1 MLKDYYQEIQNIFN
15 LRNSVKEPDTELSKY
30 YSYTAAMEDFQ
41 AGVKLFQTKN
51 FSNAYEI
58 LRKVLL
64 KFEQEENKH
73 LTMEV
78 LYIIAS
84 IFTQQ
89 KKFKVAKGY
98 FKRLQKLAKELQ
110 HDKYRETSIF
120 MGGFCA
126 YKNENYT
133 SAKKKFEKID
143 VLKSKFINKLQYFT
157 IYGRL
162 LANHDKYEEALQ
174 SLLKAL
180 EISSELE
187 DRDIIKKQKSQILYD
202 LGILNY
208 KIAVNDLKN
217 SGITQKENYYTYLKE
232 AIYYFNRAAD
242 ILITLKDF
250 NMLIQIYQL
259 IGNIYESL
267 DEDLNSLEYYEKA
280 LNAAEI
286 SKTPNKEIKILNR
299 IVQKQAKLGMHQ
311 ENLNPHQEIHKYYQL
326 TDKFELTY

>member
-15 LRNSVKEPDTELSKY
+15 IRNSVKELDTELSKY

-73 LTMEV
+73 LMMEV

-89 KKFKVAKGY
+89 KKFKGAKGY
-98 FKRLQKLAKELQ
+98 FKRLQKLATDLQ

-126 YKNENYT
+126 YKNENYAA
-133 SAKKKFEKID
+133 AKKKFEKID
-143 VLKSKFINKLQYFT
+143 VSKSKFINKLQYFT

-202 LGILNY
+202 LGIINY

-232 AIYYFNRAAD
+232 AINYFNRAAD
-242 ILITLKDF
+242 ILIALKDF
-250 NMLIQIYQL
+250 NMLKIAQFFL
-259 IGNIYESL
+259 FASVR
-267 DEDLNSLEYYEKA
+267 YYRFVIS
-280 LNAAEI
+280 NA
-286 SKTPNKEIKILNR
+286 
-299 IVQKQAKLGMHQ
+299 
-311 ENLNPHQEIHKYYQL
+311 
-326 TDKFELTY
+326 